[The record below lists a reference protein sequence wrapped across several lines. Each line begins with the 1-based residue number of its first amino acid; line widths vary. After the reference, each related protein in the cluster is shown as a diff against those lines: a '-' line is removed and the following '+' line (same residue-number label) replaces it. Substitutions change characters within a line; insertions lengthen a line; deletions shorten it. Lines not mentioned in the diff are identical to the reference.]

1 MNDFQPTD
9 RTRLRRHPERGT
21 YDRRQ
26 IHALLDEALVCHLSF
41 VHEGQPYGIP
51 TMHARQADT
60 LYIHGA
66 APGRMLQT
74 LSSGGPVCVTVTLL
88 DGLVLAKSAFNHSM
102 NYRSVMVLGEA
113 YLVTEIQEKL
123 TAMSAL
129 VERMAPG
136 RWAQCRQPTAQEIAA
151 TAVVRISLDEASA
164 KIRSGPPTDNPADL
178 DWPVWA
184 GVVPISTVV
193 GAPRDSS
200 PT

>member
-51 TMHARQADT
+51 TMHARRADT

-164 KIRSGPPTDNPADL
+164 KIRSEPPTDIPVDL